1 MLPVC
6 APQILRVLQDPR
18 LGDEH
23 PRIAYLCFYAL
34 ARVCWVD
41 ESTKDFL
48 VTHGAA
54 DKLFLAAAA
63 GHGAD
68 SSVLAQACKFVSI
81 ALLHP
86 AVFSGHAPEE
96 VYRAVEG
103 VLHAHVKEAEPYGY
117 ACHALCGF
125 FLRGEKDERRAW
137 VDHFLQSRTL
147 DVAVR
152 GFRKNLR
159 NPLACYSF
167 LQLLATAS
175 KYADVM
181 AAPELAAVVP
191 WMEEARKLHDTE
203 NISKY
208 TGRLL
213 RDYARIAPQ
222 AKAG

>member
-1 MLPVC
+1 V
-6 APQILRVLQDPR
+6 I
-18 LGDEH
+18 
-23 PRIAYLCFYAL
+23 
-34 ARVCWVD
+34 
-41 ESTKDFL
+41 
-48 VTHGAA
+48 
-54 DKLFLAAAA
+54 
-63 GHGAD
+63 
-68 SSVLAQACKFVSI
+68 AQACKFLSI

-86 AVFSGHAPEE
+86 AVFSGHSAEE
-96 VYRAVEG
+96 VYRAVES
-103 VLHAHVKEAEPYGY
+103 VLHTHVKDAEAYGY

-147 DVAVR
+147 EVALR

-181 AAPELAAVVP
+181 AASELAAVVP

-213 RDYARIAPQ
+213 KDYARLGAQ